1 MYEEIV
7 ASYFI
12 TLITITLLLA
22 VFCWILHM
30 IVTIFGYYYIEAL
43 ILRQGNDQL
52 LDDLDEGVIIK
63 DASSDE
69 IIYINK
75 SAKQIGKKKSV
86 CIDQEYEK
94 DYTLLNEL
102 FYEDEKQMAYV
113 DYKIFTDV
121 YLVDTIKT
129 IENIQAI
136 DDYQYFKSVV
146 DFQL

>member
-1 MYEEIV
+1 M
-7 ASYFI
+7 
-12 TLITITLLLA
+12 
-22 VFCWILHM
+22 
-30 IVTIFGYYYIEAL
+30 
-43 ILRQGNDQL
+43 RQGNDQL
-52 LDDLDEGVIIK
+52 LDDLEEGVIIK

-94 DYTLLNEL
+94 VYSLVNEL
-102 FYEDEKQMAYV
+102 FDEDEKQMAYV

-136 DDYQYFKSVV
+136 DKYQYFKSVV